1 MDRQRILIIFGAAWI
16 SAALLTWFFWSRTS
30 APQAEKTV
38 KVVAVIRDMAAG
50 QKLKTTDVKTIE
62 MPAKDL
68 PKLAMLDM
76 KLVAGRALL
85 YPIMANEPLT
95 SNKLSSATGAD
106 GLPATI
112 DMGMR
117 AVSIP
122 ITDASGVAGLIQ
134 PRSHVDVLFTRPG
147 SMAEAMTTI
156 VLEDVVVLSI
166 GRNTEVIP
174 TVAPAAGSAAAP
186 AATNISV
193 TQARAVTLLVTPEDA
208 RKIELAKNQGRL
220 SLALRN
226 PLDKSR
232 IANNQAVTAEVLD
245 PDLFTRVRRPQMV
258 GGVSGANIRDP
269 QAWATLTGEAAAKKA
284 EKAEKKDPP
293 KPRLVVDVFRGD
305 KHLQESFQ

>member
-38 KVVAVIRDMAAG
+38 KVVAAIRDMAAG
-50 QKLKTTDVKTIE
+50 QKLKPGDLKTIA

-68 PKLAMLDM
+68 PKLALLDPQ
-76 KLVAGRALL
+76 LASGRALL
-85 YPIMANEPLT
+85 YPVMANEPLS

-112 DMGMR
+112 EMGMR

-122 ITDASGVAGLIQ
+122 IADVSGVAGLIQ

-147 SMAEAMTTI
+147 SMAEAMTTL
-156 VLEDVVVLSI
+156 VLEDAVVLSI
-166 GRNTEVIP
+166 GRNTEV
-174 TVAPAAGSAAAP
+174 APAAAPQSGTGAP
-186 AATNISV
+186 AATPNISV
-193 TQARAVTLLVTPEDA
+193 TQTRAVTLLVTPEDA
-208 RKIELAKNQGRL
+208 RKVELAKNQGRL

-232 IANNQAVTAEVLD
+232 IENNQAVTAEVLD
-245 PDLFTRVRRPQMV
+245 PQLFTRVRRPLAV
-258 GGVSGANIRDP
+258 GGAPGAAVRDP
-269 QAWATLTGEAAAKKA
+269 QAWAALTGAEPAKKT
-284 EKAEKKDPP
+284 EKKEPP
-293 KPRLVVDVFRGD
+293 KPRVVVDVFRGD

>member
-16 SAALLTWFFWSRTS
+16 SAALLTWFFWSRTT

-38 KVVAVIRDMAAG
+38 KVVAASRDMAAG
-50 QKLKTTDVKTIE
+50 QKLKATDVKTID

-68 PKLAMLDM
+68 PKLAMLDP
-76 KLVAGRALL
+76 KLAAGRALL

-95 SNKLSSATGAD
+95 SNKLSSVSGPD

-122 ITDASGVAGLIQ
+122 ITDVSGVAGLIQ

-147 SMAEAMTTI
+147 SMAEAMTTV
-156 VLEDVVVLSI
+156 VLEDAVVLSI

-174 TVAPAAGSAAAP
+174 TAAPAAGTSAAP
-186 AATNISV
+186 APTNISV
-193 TQARAVTLLVTPEDA
+193 TQTRAVTLLVTPEDA
-208 RKIELAKNQGRL
+208 RKVELAKNQGRL

-226 PLDKSR
+226 PLDRSR
-232 IANNQAVTAEVLD
+232 LANSQAVTAEVLD
-245 PDLFTRVRRPQMV
+245 PELFTRVRRPQMV
-258 GGVSGANIRDP
+258 GGAPGAAAAVRDP
-269 QAWATLTGEAAAKKA
+269 QAWAALTTDVPAKKA
-284 EKAEKKDPP
+284 EKKEPP
-293 KPRLVVDVFRGD
+293 KPRLVIDVFRGD